1 MTINFHKKIRVSIVV
16 GALFLFFSCSSRIPS
31 SWALRDIHSL
41 DANIMNTKQW
51 LKIEKRNYK
60 YLDKLM
66 KNELT
71 YYRKNDFRV
80 YQNLDKEMESIDK
93 CLNKVKSSLSKQVKL
108 AIKIKKRPSLGV
120 FDNGHNQKKKK
131 GLFGKKNKN
140 ISTLNK
146 SEKTVKVIQSLEK
159 NSTLILE
166 NQSSYSLSLDRLV
179 TIFKKN
185 KYRLVFIKGQVRQW
199 NRQLKD
205 LIHDRERLIPT
216 LDNFNL
222 ILSEALF
229 KSAES
234 NYANN
239 IINLSKRIERY
250 NDQMDRFE
258 SYVNNLESIAGKQ
271 VKGLVY
277 LIKEGE
283 EKKYEKKYRKDL
295 TNYQNILKE
304 IPKMIESV

>member
-1 MTINFHKKIRVSIVV
+1 M
-16 GALFLFFSCSSRIPS
+16 FFSCSSRIPN
-31 SWALRDIHSL
+31 SWTLRDIHSL

-51 LKIEKRNYK
+51 LKIEKSNYK

-80 YQNLDKEMESIDK
+80 YQNLDKEMESINK
-93 CLNKVKSSLSKQVKL
+93 CLNKIKSSLSKQVKL
-108 AIKIKKRPSLGV
+108 AIKIKKRPKLGV
-120 FDNGHNQKKKK
+120 FDNGQNQKKK
-131 GLFGKKNKN
+131 GLFGKKNKG
-140 ISTLNK
+140 ISTINK
-146 SEKTVKVIQSLEK
+146 SEKAVKLIQSLEK
-159 NSTLILE
+159 NSIVILE
-166 NQSSYSLSLDRLV
+166 NQSNYSLSLDRLI
-179 TIFKKN
+179 TIFKKK
-185 KYRLVFIKGQVRQW
+185 KYRLVFIRGQVEQW
-199 NRQLKD
+199 SRQLKD
-205 LIHDRERLIPT
+205 LMHDRERLIPT

-283 EKKYEKKYRKDL
+283 EKKYE
-295 TNYQNILKE
+295 
-304 IPKMIESV
+304 

>member
-1 MTINFHKKIRVSIVV
+1 M
-16 GALFLFFSCSSRIPS
+16 FFSCSSQIPN

-51 LKIEKRNYK
+51 LKIEKSNYK

-80 YQNLDKEMESIDK
+80 YQNLDKEMESINK
-93 CLNKVKSSLSKQVKL
+93 CLNKIKSSLSKQVKL
-108 AIKIKKRPSLGV
+108 AIKIKKRPKLGV
-120 FDNGHNQKKKK
+120 FDNGQNQKKK
-131 GLFGKKNKN
+131 GLFGKKNKG
-140 ISTLNK
+140 ISTINK
-146 SEKTVKVIQSLEK
+146 SEKAVKVIQSLEK
-159 NSTLILE
+159 NSIVILE
-166 NQSSYSLSLDRLV
+166 NQSNYSLSLDRLI
-179 TIFKKN
+179 TIFKKK
-185 KYRLVFIKGQVRQW
+185 KYRLVFIRGQVEQW
-199 NRQLKD
+199 SRQLKD
-205 LIHDRERLIPT
+205 LMHDRERLIPT

-295 TNYQNILKE
+295 ANYQNILKE
-304 IPKMIESV
+304 IPKLIESV

>member
-1 MTINFHKKIRVSIVV
+1 M
-16 GALFLFFSCSSRIPS
+16 FFSCSSRIPN
-31 SWALRDIHSL
+31 SWTLRDIHSL

-51 LKIEKRNYK
+51 LKIEKSNYK

-80 YQNLDKEMESIDK
+80 YQNLDKEMESINK
-93 CLNKVKSSLSKQVKL
+93 CLNKIKSSLSKQVKL
-108 AIKIKKRPSLGV
+108 AIKIKKRPKLGV
-120 FDNGHNQKKKK
+120 FDNGQNQKKK
-131 GLFGKKNKN
+131 GLFGKKNKG
-140 ISTLNK
+140 ISTINK
-146 SEKTVKVIQSLEK
+146 SEKAVKLIQSLEK
-159 NSTLILE
+159 NSAVILE
-166 NQSSYSLSLDRLV
+166 NQSNYSLSLDRLI
-179 TIFKKN
+179 TIFKKK
-185 KYRLVFIKGQVRQW
+185 KYRLVFIRGQVEQW
-199 NRQLKD
+199 SRQLKD
-205 LIHDRERLIPT
+205 LMHDRERLIPT

-295 TNYQNILKE
+295 ANYQNILKE
-304 IPKMIESV
+304 IPKLIESV

>member
-1 MTINFHKKIRVSIVV
+1 
-16 GALFLFFSCSSRIPS
+16 
-31 SWALRDIHSL
+31 
-41 DANIMNTKQW
+41 MNTKQW
-51 LKIEKRNYK
+51 LKIEKRNYN

-66 KNELT
+66 KNELNH
-71 YYRKNDFRV
+71 YRKNDFRV
-80 YQNLDKEMESIDK
+80 YQNLDKEMESINK
-93 CLNKVKSSLSKQVKL
+93 CLNKIKSSLSKQVKL
-108 AIKIKKRPSLGV
+108 AIKIKKRPKLGV
-120 FDNGHNQKKKK
+120 FDNGQNQKKK
-131 GLFGKKNKN
+131 GLFGKKNKG
-140 ISTLNK
+140 ISTINK
-146 SEKTVKVIQSLEK
+146 TEKAVKLIQSLEK
-159 NSTLILE
+159 NSIVILE
-166 NQSSYSLSLDRLV
+166 NQSNYSLSLDRLI
-179 TIFKKN
+179 TIFKKK
-185 KYRLVFIKGQVRQW
+185 KYRLVFIRGQVEQW
-199 NRQLKD
+199 SRQLKD
-205 LIHDRERLIPT
+205 LMHDRERLIPT

-295 TNYQNILKE
+295 ANYQNILKE
-304 IPKMIESV
+304 IPKLIESV

>member
-1 MTINFHKKIRVSIVV
+1 MVV

-31 SWALRDIHSL
+31 SWVLRDIHSL
-41 DANIMNTKQW
+41 DANIINTKQW
-51 LKIEKRNYK
+51 LKIEKSNYK
-60 YLDKLM
+60 YLEKLM
-66 KNELT
+66 KNELI

-80 YQNLDKEMESIDK
+80 YQNLDKEMESINK

-140 ISTLNK
+140 VSSLNK
-146 SEKTVKVIQSLEK
+146 SEKAVKVIQSLEK

-166 NQSSYSLSLDRLV
+166 NQSSYSLSIDRLV

-185 KYRLVFIKGQVRQW
+185 KYRLVFIRGQVRQW
-199 NRQLKD
+199 NQQLKE
-205 LIHDRERLIPT
+205 LAHDRERLIPT

-239 IINLSKRIERY
+239 VINLSKRIERY
-250 NDQMDRFE
+250 NEEMDRFE
-258 SYVNNLESIAGKQ
+258 SYVKNIESIAGKQ

-283 EKKYEKKYRKDL
+283 EKKYEKKYRIQLD
-295 TNYQNILKE
+295 NYQNILKE
-304 IPKMIESV
+304 IPKLIESV

>member
-1 MTINFHKKIRVSIVV
+1 M
-16 GALFLFFSCSSRIPS
+16 FFSCSSQIPN
-31 SWALRDIHSL
+31 SWTLRDIHSL

-51 LKIEKRNYK
+51 LKIEKSNYK

-80 YQNLDKEMESIDK
+80 YQNLDKEMESINK
-93 CLNKVKSSLSKQVKL
+93 CLNKIKSILSKQVKL
-108 AIKIKKRPSLGV
+108 AIKIKKRPKLGV
-120 FDNGHNQKKKK
+120 FDNGQNQKKK
-131 GLFGKKNKN
+131 GLFGKKNKG
-140 ISTLNK
+140 ISTINK
-146 SEKTVKVIQSLEK
+146 SEKAVKMIQSLEK
-159 NSTLILE
+159 KSVVILE
-166 NQSSYSLSLDRLV
+166 NQSNYSLSLNRLI
-179 TIFKKN
+179 TIFKKK
-185 KYRLVFIKGQVRQW
+185 KYRLVFIRDQVMQW

-205 LIHDRERLIPT
+205 LMQHRERLIPT

-277 LIKEGE
+277 LIKKGE

-295 TNYQNILKE
+295 AHYQNILKE
-304 IPKMIESV
+304 IPKLIESV

>member
-1 MTINFHKKIRVSIVV
+1 LTINFHKKIRVSIVV
-16 GALFLFFSCSSRIPS
+16 GALFLFFSCSSQIPN

-51 LKIEKRNYK
+51 LKIEKSNYK

-80 YQNLDKEMESIDK
+80 YQNLDKEMESINK
-93 CLNKVKSSLSKQVKL
+93 CLNKIKSSLSKQVKL
-108 AIKIKKRPSLGV
+108 AIKIKKRPKLGV
-120 FDNGHNQKKKK
+120 FDNGQNQKKK
-131 GLFGKKNKN
+131 GLFGKKNKG
-140 ISTLNK
+140 ISTINK
-146 SEKTVKVIQSLEK
+146 TEKAVKLIQSLEK
-159 NSTLILE
+159 NSIVILE
-166 NQSSYSLSLDRLV
+166 NQSNYSLSLDRLI
-179 TIFKKN
+179 TIFKKK
-185 KYRLVFIKGQVRQW
+185 KYRLVFIRGQVEQW
-199 NRQLKD
+199 SRQLKD
-205 LIHDRERLIPT
+205 LMHDRERLIPT

-295 TNYQNILKE
+295 ANYQNILKE
-304 IPKMIESV
+304 IPKLIESV

>member
-1 MTINFHKKIRVSIVV
+1 
-16 GALFLFFSCSSRIPS
+16 LFFSCSSRIPS

-51 LKIEKRNYK
+51 LKIEKSNYK

-80 YQNLDKEMESIDK
+80 YQNLDKEMESINK
-93 CLNKVKSSLSKQVKL
+93 CLNKIKSSLSKQVKL
-108 AIKIKKRPSLGV
+108 AIKIKKRPKLGV
-120 FDNGHNQKKKK
+120 FDNGQNQKKK
-131 GLFGKKNKN
+131 GLFGKKNKG
-140 ISTLNK
+140 ISTINK
-146 SEKTVKVIQSLEK
+146 TEKAVKLIQSLEK
-159 NSTLILE
+159 NSIVILE
-166 NQSSYSLSLDRLV
+166 NQSNYSLSLDRLI
-179 TIFKKN
+179 TIFKKK
-185 KYRLVFIKGQVRQW
+185 KYRLVFIRGQVEQW
-199 NRQLKD
+199 SRQLKD
-205 LIHDRERLIPT
+205 LMHDRERLIPT

-295 TNYQNILKE
+295 ANYQNILKE
-304 IPKMIESV
+304 IPKLIESV

>member
-1 MTINFHKKIRVSIVV
+1 
-16 GALFLFFSCSSRIPS
+16 LFFSCSSQIPN

-51 LKIEKRNYK
+51 LKIEKSNYK

-80 YQNLDKEMESIDK
+80 YQNLDKEMESINK
-93 CLNKVKSSLSKQVKL
+93 CLNKIKSSLSKQVKL
-108 AIKIKKRPSLGV
+108 AIKIKKRPKLGV
-120 FDNGHNQKKKK
+120 FDNGQNQKKK
-131 GLFGKKNKN
+131 GLFGKKNKG
-140 ISTLNK
+140 ISTINK
-146 SEKTVKVIQSLEK
+146 SEKAVKVIQSLEK
-159 NSTLILE
+159 NSIVILE
-166 NQSSYSLSLDRLV
+166 NQSNYSFSLDRLI
-179 TIFKKN
+179 TIFKKK
-185 KYRLVFIKGQVRQW
+185 KYRLVFIRDQVGQW

-205 LIHDRERLIPT
+205 LMHYRERLIPT

-239 IINLSKRIERY
+239 IINLSKRIEGY

-283 EKKYEKKYRKDL
+283 EKKYEKKYKKYL
-295 TNYQNILKE
+295 ANYQNILKE
-304 IPKMIESV
+304 IPKLIESV

>member
-1 MTINFHKKIRVSIVV
+1 
-16 GALFLFFSCSSRIPS
+16 
-31 SWALRDIHSL
+31 
-41 DANIMNTKQW
+41 MNTKQW
-51 LKIEKRNYK
+51 LKIEKSNYK
-60 YLDKLM
+60 YLEKLM
-66 KNELT
+66 KNELI

-80 YQNLDKEMESIDK
+80 YQNLNKEMESIDK
-93 CLNKVKSSLSKQVKL
+93 CLNKVKSILSKQVKL
-108 AIKIKKRPSLGV
+108 ARKIKKRPSLGV

-131 GLFGKKNKN
+131 GLFGKKNK
-140 ISTLNK
+140 SVSSFNK
-146 SEKTVKVIQSLEK
+146 SEKAVKVIQSLEK

-166 NQSSYSLSLDRLV
+166 NQSSYSLSLDRLI

-185 KYRLVFIKGQVRQW
+185 KYRLVFIRGQVRQW

-239 IINLSKRIERY
+239 VINLSKRIERY
-250 NDQMDRFE
+250 NDEMDRFE
-258 SYVNNLESIAGKQ
+258 SYVNNLENIAGKQ

>member
-1 MTINFHKKIRVSIVV
+1 
-16 GALFLFFSCSSRIPS
+16 
-31 SWALRDIHSL
+31 
-41 DANIMNTKQW
+41 MNTKQW
-51 LKIEKRNYK
+51 LKIEKSNYK

-66 KNELT
+66 KNELI
-71 YYRKNDFRV
+71 YYRKNDFKV
-80 YQNLDKEMESIDK
+80 FQNLDKEMESINK
-93 CLNKVKSSLSKQVKL
+93 CLNKIKSSLSKQVKL
-108 AIKIKKRPSLGV
+108 ATKIKKRPNLGV
-120 FDNGHNQKKKK
+120 FDNGQDQKKIR
-131 GLFGKKNKN
+131 GLLGKKNKGN
-140 ISTLNK
+140 SAFNK
-146 SEKTVKVIQSLEK
+146 SIKAVKLIQSLEK
-159 NSTLILE
+159 NSMVILE
-166 NQSSYSLSLDRLV
+166 NQSNYSLSLDRLI
-179 TIFKKN
+179 TIFKKK
-185 KYRLVFIKGQVRQW
+185 KYRLVFIRGQVRQW

-205 LIHDRERLIPT
+205 LMHYRERLIPT

-239 IINLSKRIERY
+239 IINLSKRIEGY

-283 EKKYEKKYRKDL
+283 EKKYEKKYKKDL
-295 TNYQNILKE
+295 ANYQNILKE
-304 IPKMIESV
+304 IPKLIESV

>member
-1 MTINFHKKIRVSIVV
+1 M
-16 GALFLFFSCSSRIPS
+16 FFSCSSRIPS
-31 SWALRDIHSL
+31 SWVLRDIHSL

-51 LKIEKRNYK
+51 LKIEKSNYK
-60 YLDKLM
+60 YLEKLM
-66 KNELT
+66 KNELS

-80 YQNLDKEMESIDK
+80 YQNLNKEMESIDK
-93 CLNKVKSSLSKQVKL
+93 CLNKVKSSLSKQMKL
-108 AIKIKKRPSLGV
+108 AKKIKKRPSLGV

-140 ISTLNK
+140 VSTLNK
-146 SEKTVKVIQSLEK
+146 SEKAVKVIQSLEK
-159 NSTLILE
+159 NSTLILA
-166 NQSSYSLSLDRLV
+166 NQSNYSLSLDRLV

-185 KYRLVFIKGQVRQW
+185 KYRLVFIRGQVRQW

-239 IINLSKRIERY
+239 VINLSKRIERY
-250 NDQMDRFE
+250 NEEMDRFE
-258 SYVNNLESIAGKQ
+258 SYVNNLERIAGKQ

-304 IPKMIESV
+304 IPKLIESV

>member
-1 MTINFHKKIRVSIVV
+1 LTINFHKKIRVSIVV
-16 GALFLFFSCSSRIPS
+16 GAFFLFFSCSSQIPN

-41 DANIMNTKQW
+41 DANIMSTKQW

-80 YQNLDKEMESIDK
+80 YQNLDKEMESINK
-93 CLNKVKSSLSKQVKL
+93 CLNKIKSSLSKQVKL
-108 AIKIKKRPSLGV
+108 AIKIKKRPKLGV
-120 FDNGHNQKKKK
+120 FDNGQNQKKK
-131 GLFGKKNKN
+131 GLFGKKNKG
-140 ISTLNK
+140 ISTINK
-146 SEKTVKVIQSLEK
+146 SEKAVKVIQSLEK
-159 NSTLILE
+159 NSIVILE
-166 NQSSYSLSLDRLV
+166 NQSNYSFSLDRLI
-179 TIFKKN
+179 TIFKK
-185 KYRLVFIKGQVRQW
+185 KEYRLVFIRDQVGQW

-205 LIHDRERLIPT
+205 LMHDRERLIPT

-283 EKKYEKKYRKDL
+283 EKKYEKKYKKDL
-295 TNYQNILKE
+295 ANYQNILKE
-304 IPKMIESV
+304 IPKLIESV

>member
-1 MTINFHKKIRVSIVV
+1 M
-16 GALFLFFSCSSRIPS
+16 FFSCSSRIPN
-31 SWALRDIHSL
+31 SWTLRDIHSL

-51 LKIEKRNYK
+51 LKIEKSNYK

-80 YQNLDKEMESIDK
+80 YQNLDKEMESINK
-93 CLNKVKSSLSKQVKL
+93 CLNKIKSSLSKQVKL
-108 AIKIKKRPSLGV
+108 AIKIKKRPKLGV
-120 FDNGHNQKKKK
+120 FDNGQNQKKK
-131 GLFGKKNKN
+131 GLFGKKNKG
-140 ISTLNK
+140 ISTINK
-146 SEKTVKVIQSLEK
+146 SEKAVKLIQSLEK
-159 NSTLILE
+159 NSIVILE
-166 NQSSYSLSLDRLV
+166 NQSNYSLSLDRLI
-179 TIFKKN
+179 TIFKKK
-185 KYRLVFIKGQVRQW
+185 KYRLVFIRGQVEQW
-199 NRQLKD
+199 SRQLKD
-205 LIHDRERLIPT
+205 LMHDRERLIPT

-295 TNYQNILKE
+295 ANYQNILKE
-304 IPKMIESV
+304 IPKLIESV

>member
-1 MTINFHKKIRVSIVV
+1 M
-16 GALFLFFSCSSRIPS
+16 FFSCSSRIPN
-31 SWALRDIHSL
+31 SWTLRDIHSL

-51 LKIEKRNYK
+51 LKIEKSNYK

-80 YQNLDKEMESIDK
+80 YQNLDKEMESINK
-93 CLNKVKSSLSKQVKL
+93 CLNKIKSSLSKQVKL
-108 AIKIKKRPSLGV
+108 AIKIKKRPKLGV
-120 FDNGHNQKKKK
+120 FDNGQNQKKK
-131 GLFGKKNKN
+131 GLFGKKNKG
-140 ISTLNK
+140 ISTINK
-146 SEKTVKVIQSLEK
+146 SEKAVKLIQSLEK
-159 NSTLILE
+159 NSVVILE
-166 NQSSYSLSLDRLV
+166 NQSNYSLSLDRLI
-179 TIFKKN
+179 TIFKKK
-185 KYRLVFIKGQVRQW
+185 KYRLVFIRGQVEQW
-199 NRQLKD
+199 SRQLKD
-205 LIHDRERLIPT
+205 LMHDRERLIPT

-295 TNYQNILKE
+295 ANYQNILKE
-304 IPKMIESV
+304 IPKLIESV

>member
-1 MTINFHKKIRVSIVV
+1 MTIIFQKKIRVSIVV
-16 GALFLFFSCSSRIPS
+16 GALILFFSCSSRIPS
-31 SWALRDIHSL
+31 SWVLRDIHSL

-51 LKIEKRNYK
+51 LKIEKTNYK
-60 YLDKLM
+60 HLEKLM
-66 KNELT
+66 KNELI

-93 CLNKVKSSLSKQVKL
+93 CLNKVKSSLSKQMKL
-108 AIKIKKRPSLGV
+108 AKKIKKRPSLGV

-140 ISTLNK
+140 VSTLNK
-146 SEKTVKVIQSLEK
+146 SEKAVKVIQSLEK

-185 KYRLVFIKGQVRQW
+185 KYRLVFIRGQVRQW

-239 IINLSKRIERY
+239 VINLSKRIERY
-250 NDQMDRFE
+250 NEEMDRFE
-258 SYVNNLESIAGKQ
+258 SYVKNIESIAGKQ

-283 EKKYEKKYRKDL
+283 EKKYEKKYRIQLD
-295 TNYQNILKE
+295 NYQNILKE
-304 IPKMIESV
+304 IPKLIESV

>member
-1 MTINFHKKIRVSIVV
+1 M
-16 GALFLFFSCSSRIPS
+16 FFSCSSRIPS
-31 SWALRDIHSL
+31 SWVLRDIHSL

-51 LKIEKRNYK
+51 LKIEKSNYK
-60 YLDKLM
+60 HLEKLM
-66 KNELT
+66 KNELI

-80 YQNLDKEMESIDK
+80 YQNLDKEMESINK
-93 CLNKVKSSLSKQVKL
+93 CLNKIKSNLSKQVKL
-108 AIKIKKRPSLGV
+108 AIKIKKRPKLGV
-120 FDNGHNQKKKK
+120 FDNGQNQKKK
-131 GLFGKKNKN
+131 GLFGKKNEG
-140 ISTLNK
+140 ISTFNK
-146 SEKTVKVIQSLEK
+146 SEKAVKLIHSLEK
-159 NSTLILE
+159 NSVVILE
-166 NQSSYSLSLDRLV
+166 NQSNYSLSLDRLV
-179 TIFKKN
+179 TIFKKK
-185 KYRLVFIKGQVRQW
+185 KYRLVFIRGQVGQW

-205 LIHDRERLIPT
+205 LMHDRERLIPT

-283 EKKYEKKYRKDL
+283 EKKYEKKYRIQLD
-295 TNYQNILKE
+295 NYQNILKE
-304 IPKMIESV
+304 IPKLIESV

>member
-1 MTINFHKKIRVSIVV
+1 M
-16 GALFLFFSCSSRIPS
+16 FFSCSSQIPN

-51 LKIEKRNYK
+51 LKIEKSNYK

-80 YQNLDKEMESIDK
+80 YQNLDKEMESINK
-93 CLNKVKSSLSKQVKL
+93 CLNKIKSSLSKQVKL
-108 AIKIKKRPSLGV
+108 AIKIKKRPKLGV
-120 FDNGHNQKKKK
+120 FDNGQNQKKK
-131 GLFGKKNKN
+131 GLFGKKNKG
-140 ISTLNK
+140 ISTINK
-146 SEKTVKVIQSLEK
+146 TEKAVKLIQSLEK
-159 NSTLILE
+159 NSIVILE
-166 NQSSYSLSLDRLV
+166 NQSNYSLSLDRLI
-179 TIFKKN
+179 TIFKKK
-185 KYRLVFIKGQVRQW
+185 KYRLVFIRGQVEQW
-199 NRQLKD
+199 SRQLKD
-205 LIHDRERLIPT
+205 LMHDRERLIPT

-295 TNYQNILKE
+295 ANYQNILKE
-304 IPKMIESV
+304 IPKLIESV

>member
-1 MTINFHKKIRVSIVV
+1 LTIIFHKKIRVSIVV
-16 GALFLFFSCSSRIPS
+16 GALILFFSCSSRIPS

-51 LKIEKRNYK
+51 LKIEKSNYK
-60 YLDKLM
+60 YLEKLM
-66 KNELT
+66 KNELI

-234 NYANN
+234 NYADNV
-239 IINLSKRIERY
+239 INLSKRIERY
-250 NDQMDRFE
+250 NDEMDRFE
-258 SYVNNLESIAGKQ
+258 SYVYNLESIAGKQ

>member
-1 MTINFHKKIRVSIVV
+1 MTIISQKKIRVSIVV
-16 GALFLFFSCSSRIPS
+16 GALFLVFSCSSRIPS

-60 YLDKLM
+60 YLEKLM
-66 KNELT
+66 KNELI

-80 YQNLDKEMESIDK
+80 YQNLDKEMESINK
-93 CLNKVKSSLSKQVKL
+93 CLNKIKSNLSKQVKL
-108 AIKIKKRPSLGV
+108 AIKIKKRPKLSV
-120 FDNGHNQKKKK
+120 FDNGQNQKKKD
-131 GLFGKKNKN
+131 LFGKKDEG
-140 ISTLNK
+140 ISTFNK
-146 SEKTVKVIQSLEK
+146 SEKAVKVIQSLEK
-159 NSTLILE
+159 NSAVILE
-166 NQSSYSLSLDRLV
+166 NQSNYSLSLDRLV
-179 TIFKKN
+179 TIFKKK
-185 KYRLVFIKGQVRQW
+185 KYRLVFIKDQVGQW

-205 LIHDRERLIPT
+205 LMHDRERLIPT

-295 TNYQNILKE
+295 ANYQNILKE
-304 IPKMIESV
+304 IPKLIESV

>member
-1 MTINFHKKIRVSIVV
+1 
-16 GALFLFFSCSSRIPS
+16 LFFSCSSRIPS

-51 LKIEKRNYK
+51 LKIEKSNYK

-80 YQNLDKEMESIDK
+80 YQNLDKEMESINK
-93 CLNKVKSSLSKQVKL
+93 CLNKIKSSLSKQVKL
-108 AIKIKKRPSLGV
+108 AIKIKKRPKLGV
-120 FDNGHNQKKKK
+120 FDNGQNQKKK
-131 GLFGKKNKN
+131 GLFEKKNKG
-140 ISTLNK
+140 ISTFNK
-146 SEKTVKVIQSLEK
+146 SEKAVKLIQSLEK
-159 NSTLILE
+159 NSIVILE
-166 NQSSYSLSLDRLV
+166 NQSNYSFSLDRLI
-179 TIFKKN
+179 TIFKKK
-185 KYRLVFIKGQVRQW
+185 KYRLVFIRDQVGQW

-205 LIHDRERLIPT
+205 LMHYRERLIPT

-239 IINLSKRIERY
+239 IINLSKRIEGY

-283 EKKYEKKYRKDL
+283 EKKYEKKYKKDL
-295 TNYQNILKE
+295 DHYQNILKE
-304 IPKMIESV
+304 IPKLIESV

>member
-1 MTINFHKKIRVSIVV
+1 M
-16 GALFLFFSCSSRIPS
+16 FFSCSSQIPN
-31 SWALRDIHSL
+31 SWTLRDIHSL

-51 LKIEKRNYK
+51 LKIEKSNYK

-80 YQNLDKEMESIDK
+80 YQNLDKEMESINK
-93 CLNKVKSSLSKQVKL
+93 CLNKIKSSLSKQVKL
-108 AIKIKKRPSLGV
+108 AIKIKKRPKLGV
-120 FDNGHNQKKKK
+120 FDNGQNQKKK
-131 GLFGKKNKN
+131 GLFGKKNKG
-140 ISTLNK
+140 ISTINK
-146 SEKTVKVIQSLEK
+146 TEKAVKLIQSLEK
-159 NSTLILE
+159 NSAVILE
-166 NQSSYSLSLDRLV
+166 NQSNYSLSLDRLI
-179 TIFKKN
+179 TIFKKK
-185 KYRLVFIKGQVRQW
+185 KYRLVFIRGQVEQW
-199 NRQLKD
+199 SRQLKD
-205 LIHDRERLIPT
+205 LMHDRERLIPT

-295 TNYQNILKE
+295 ANYQNILKE
-304 IPKMIESV
+304 IPKLIESV

>member
-1 MTINFHKKIRVSIVV
+1 M
-16 GALFLFFSCSSRIPS
+16 FFSCSSQIPN

-51 LKIEKRNYK
+51 LKIEKSNYK

-80 YQNLDKEMESIDK
+80 YQNLDKEMESINK
-93 CLNKVKSSLSKQVKL
+93 CLNKIKSSLSKQVKL
-108 AIKIKKRPSLGV
+108 AIKIKKRPKLGV
-120 FDNGHNQKKKK
+120 FDNGQNQKKK
-131 GLFGKKNKN
+131 GLFGKKNKG
-140 ISTLNK
+140 ISTINK
-146 SEKTVKVIQSLEK
+146 TEKAVKLIQSLEK
-159 NSTLILE
+159 NSAVILE
-166 NQSSYSLSLDRLV
+166 NQSNYSLGLDRLI
-179 TIFKKN
+179 TIFKKK
-185 KYRLVFIKGQVRQW
+185 KYRLVFIRGQVEQW
-199 NRQLKD
+199 SRQLKD
-205 LIHDRERLIPT
+205 LMHDRERLIPT

-271 VKGLVY
+271 VRGLVY

-283 EKKYEKKYRKDL
+283 EKKYEKKYKKDL
-295 TNYQNILKE
+295 DHYQNILKE
-304 IPKMIESV
+304 IPKLIESV

>member
-1 MTINFHKKIRVSIVV
+1 MV
-16 GALFLFFSCSSRIPS
+16 FSCSSRIPS

-51 LKIEKRNYK
+51 LKIEKSNYK
-60 YLDKLM
+60 YLEKLM
-66 KNELT
+66 KNELI

-80 YQNLDKEMESIDK
+80 YQNLDKEMESINK
-93 CLNKVKSSLSKQVKL
+93 CLNKIKSNLSKQVKL

-140 ISTLNK
+140 VSTLNK
-146 SEKTVKVIQSLEK
+146 SEKAVKVIQSLEK

-179 TIFKKN
+179 TIFKKK
-185 KYRLVFIKGQVRQW
+185 KYRLVFIKDQVGQW

-205 LIHDRERLIPT
+205 LMHDRERLIPT

-295 TNYQNILKE
+295 ANYQNILKE
-304 IPKMIESV
+304 IPKLIESV

>member
-16 GALFLFFSCSSRIPS
+16 GAFFLFFSCSSQIPN

-41 DANIMNTKQW
+41 DANIMSTKQW

-80 YQNLDKEMESIDK
+80 YQNLDKEMESINK
-93 CLNKVKSSLSKQVKL
+93 CLNKIKSSLSKQVKL
-108 AIKIKKRPSLGV
+108 AIKIKKRPKLGV
-120 FDNGHNQKKKK
+120 FDNGQNQKKK
-131 GLFGKKNKN
+131 GLFGKKNKG
-140 ISTLNK
+140 ISTINK
-146 SEKTVKVIQSLEK
+146 SEKAVKVIQSLEK
-159 NSTLILE
+159 NSIVILE
-166 NQSSYSLSLDRLV
+166 NQSNYSFSLDRLI
-179 TIFKKN
+179 TIFKKK
-185 KYRLVFIKGQVRQW
+185 KYRLVFIRDQVGQW

-205 LIHDRERLIPT
+205 LMHYRERLIPT

-239 IINLSKRIERY
+239 IINLSKRIEGY

-295 TNYQNILKE
+295 ANYENILKE
-304 IPKMIESV
+304 IPKLIESV

>member
-1 MTINFHKKIRVSIVV
+1 
-16 GALFLFFSCSSRIPS
+16 
-31 SWALRDIHSL
+31 
-41 DANIMNTKQW
+41 MNTKQW
-51 LKIEKRNYK
+51 LKIEKSNYK

-80 YQNLDKEMESIDK
+80 YQNLDKEMESINK
-93 CLNKVKSSLSKQVKL
+93 CLNKIKSSLSKQVKL
-108 AIKIKKRPSLGV
+108 AIKIKKRPKLGV
-120 FDNGHNQKKKK
+120 FDNGQNQKKK
-131 GLFGKKNKN
+131 GLFGKKNKG
-140 ISTLNK
+140 ISTINK
-146 SEKTVKVIQSLEK
+146 TEKAVKLIQSLEK
-159 NSTLILE
+159 NSIVILE
-166 NQSSYSLSLDRLV
+166 NQSNYSLSLDRLI
-179 TIFKKN
+179 TIFKKK
-185 KYRLVFIKGQVRQW
+185 KYRLVFIRGQVGQW
-199 NRQLKD
+199 SRQLKD
-205 LIHDRERLIPT
+205 LMHDRERLIPT

-295 TNYQNILKE
+295 ANYQNILKE
-304 IPKMIESV
+304 IPKLIESV

>member
-1 MTINFHKKIRVSIVV
+1 M
-16 GALFLFFSCSSRIPS
+16 FFSCSSQIPN
-31 SWALRDIHSL
+31 SWTLRDIHSL

-51 LKIEKRNYK
+51 LKIEKSNYK

-80 YQNLDKEMESIDK
+80 YQNLDKEMESINK
-93 CLNKVKSSLSKQVKL
+93 CLNKIKSSLSKQVKL
-108 AIKIKKRPSLGV
+108 AIKIKKRPKLGV
-120 FDNGHNQKKKK
+120 FDNGQNQKKK
-131 GLFGKKNKN
+131 GLFGKKNKG
-140 ISTLNK
+140 ISTINK
-146 SEKTVKVIQSLEK
+146 SEKAVKLIQSLEK
-159 NSTLILE
+159 NSIVILE
-166 NQSSYSLSLDRLV
+166 NQSNYSLSLDRLI
-179 TIFKKN
+179 TIFKKK
-185 KYRLVFIKGQVRQW
+185 KYRLVFIRGQVRQW

-205 LIHDRERLIPT
+205 LMHDRERLIPT

-277 LIKEGE
+277 LIKEGK

-295 TNYQNILKE
+295 AHYQNILKE
-304 IPKMIESV
+304 IPKLIESV

>member
-1 MTINFHKKIRVSIVV
+1 MV
-16 GALFLFFSCSSRIPS
+16 FSCSSRIPS

-51 LKIEKRNYK
+51 LKIEKSNYK
-60 YLDKLM
+60 YLEKLM
-66 KNELT
+66 KNELI

-80 YQNLDKEMESIDK
+80 YQNLDKEMESINK
-93 CLNKVKSSLSKQVKL
+93 CLNKIKSNLSKQVKL

-131 GLFGKKNKN
+131 GLFGKKNEG
-140 ISTLNK
+140 ISTFNK
-146 SEKTVKVIQSLEK
+146 SEKAVKLIHSLEK
-159 NSTLILE
+159 NSVVILE
-166 NQSSYSLSLDRLV
+166 NQSNYSLSLDRLV
-179 TIFKKN
+179 TIFKKK
-185 KYRLVFIKGQVRQW
+185 KYRLVFIKDQVGQW

-205 LIHDRERLIPT
+205 LMHDRERLIPT

-295 TNYQNILKE
+295 ANYQNILKE
-304 IPKMIESV
+304 IPKLIESV

>member
-1 MTINFHKKIRVSIVV
+1 M
-16 GALFLFFSCSSRIPS
+16 FFSCSSQIPN
-31 SWALRDIHSL
+31 SWVLRDIHSL

-60 YLDKLM
+60 YLNKIM

-71 YYRKNDFRV
+71 YYRKNDFRI

-93 CLNKVKSSLSKQVKL
+93 CLNKIKSSLSKQVKL
-108 AIKIKKRPSLGV
+108 AIKIKKRPNLAV
-120 FDNGHNQKKKK
+120 FDNGQNQKKKG
-131 GLFGKKNKN
+131 GLFGKRNKG

-146 SEKTVKVIQSLEK
+146 SEKVVKMIQSLDK
-159 NSTLILE
+159 NSAVILE
-166 NQSSYSLSLDRLV
+166 NQSNYSLSLNMLI
-179 TIFKKN
+179 TIFNKK
-185 KYRLVFIKGQVRQW
+185 KYRLVFIRDQVRQW

-205 LIHDRERLIPT
+205 LMHDRERLIPT

-295 TNYQNILKE
+295 ANYQNILKE
-304 IPKMIESV
+304 IPKLIESV

>member
-1 MTINFHKKIRVSIVV
+1 M
-16 GALFLFFSCSSRIPS
+16 FFSCSSQIPN
-31 SWALRDIHSL
+31 SWTLRDIHSL

-51 LKIEKRNYK
+51 LKIEKSNYK

-80 YQNLDKEMESIDK
+80 YQNLDKEMESINK
-93 CLNKVKSSLSKQVKL
+93 CLNKIKSSLSKQVKL
-108 AIKIKKRPSLGV
+108 AIKIKKRPKLGV
-120 FDNGHNQKKKK
+120 FDNGQNQKKK
-131 GLFGKKNKN
+131 GLFGKKNKG
-140 ISTLNK
+140 ISTINK
-146 SEKTVKVIQSLEK
+146 SEKAVKLIQSLEK
-159 NSTLILE
+159 NSAVILE
-166 NQSSYSLSLDRLV
+166 NQSNYSLSLDRLI
-179 TIFKKN
+179 TIFKKK
-185 KYRLVFIKGQVRQW
+185 KYRLVFIRDQVRQW

-205 LIHDRERLIPT
+205 LMHERERLIPT

-295 TNYQNILKE
+295 ANYQNILKE
-304 IPKMIESV
+304 IPKLIESV

>member
-1 MTINFHKKIRVSIVV
+1 M
-16 GALFLFFSCSSRIPS
+16 FFSCSSQIPNS
-31 SWALRDIHSL
+31 STLRDIHSL

-51 LKIEKRNYK
+51 LKIEKSNYK

-80 YQNLDKEMESIDK
+80 YQNLDKEMESINK
-93 CLNKVKSSLSKQVKL
+93 CLNKIKSSLSKQVKL
-108 AIKIKKRPSLGV
+108 AIKIKKRPKLGV
-120 FDNGHNQKKKK
+120 FDNGQNQKKK
-131 GLFGKKNKN
+131 GLFGKKNKG
-140 ISTLNK
+140 ISTINK
-146 SEKTVKVIQSLEK
+146 SEKAVKLIQSLEK
-159 NSTLILE
+159 NSIVILE
-166 NQSSYSLSLDRLV
+166 NQSNYSLSLDRLI
-179 TIFKKN
+179 TIFKKK
-185 KYRLVFIKGQVRQW
+185 KYRLVFIRGQVEQW
-199 NRQLKD
+199 SRQLKD
-205 LIHDRERLIPT
+205 LMHDRERLIPT

-295 TNYQNILKE
+295 ANYENILKE
-304 IPKMIESV
+304 IPKLIESV

>member
-16 GALFLFFSCSSRIPS
+16 GAFFLFFSCSSQIPN

-41 DANIMNTKQW
+41 DANIMSTKQW

-80 YQNLDKEMESIDK
+80 YQNLDKEMESINK
-93 CLNKVKSSLSKQVKL
+93 CLNKIKSSLSKQVKL
-108 AIKIKKRPSLGV
+108 AIKIKKRPKLGV
-120 FDNGHNQKKKK
+120 FDNGQNQKKK
-131 GLFGKKNKN
+131 GLFGKKNKG
-140 ISTLNK
+140 ISTINK
-146 SEKTVKVIQSLEK
+146 SEKAVKVIQSLEK
-159 NSTLILE
+159 NSIVILE
-166 NQSSYSLSLDRLV
+166 NQSNYSFSLDRLI
-179 TIFKKN
+179 TIFKKK
-185 KYRLVFIKGQVRQW
+185 KYRLVFIRDQVGQW

-205 LIHDRERLIPT
+205 LMHYRERLIPT

-239 IINLSKRIERY
+239 IINLSKRIEGY

-283 EKKYEKKYRKDL
+283 EKKYEKKYKKDL
-295 TNYQNILKE
+295 ANYQNILKE
-304 IPKMIESV
+304 IPKLIESV

>member
-1 MTINFHKKIRVSIVV
+1 MFHKKIRISIIV
-16 GALFLFFSCSSRIPS
+16 GALFLFFSCSSQIPN
-31 SWALRDIHSL
+31 SWVLRDIHSL

-51 LKIEKRNYK
+51 LKIEKSNYK

-80 YQNLDKEMESIDK
+80 YQNLDKEMESINK
-93 CLNKVKSSLSKQVKL
+93 CLNKIKSSLSKQVKL
-108 AIKIKKRPSLGV
+108 AIKIKKRPKLGV
-120 FDNGHNQKKKK
+120 FDNGQNQKKK
-131 GLFGKKNKN
+131 GLFGKKNKG
-140 ISTLNK
+140 ISTINK
-146 SEKTVKVIQSLEK
+146 SEKAVKLIQSLEK
-159 NSTLILE
+159 NSIVILE
-166 NQSSYSLSLDRLV
+166 NQSNYSLSLDRLI
-179 TIFKKN
+179 TIFKKK
-185 KYRLVFIKGQVRQW
+185 KYRLVFIRGQVEQW
-199 NRQLKD
+199 SRQLKD
-205 LIHDRERLIPT
+205 LMHDRERLIPT

-283 EKKYEKKYRKDL
+283 EKKYEKKYKKDL
-295 TNYQNILKE
+295 ANYQNILKE
-304 IPKMIESV
+304 IPKLIESV

>member
-1 MTINFHKKIRVSIVV
+1 
-16 GALFLFFSCSSRIPS
+16 LFFSCSSRISS
-31 SWALRDIHSL
+31 SWVLRDIHSL

-51 LKIEKRNYK
+51 LKIEKTNYK
-60 YLDKLM
+60 HLEKLM
-66 KNELT
+66 KNELI

-80 YQNLDKEMESIDK
+80 YQNLDKEMESINK

-140 ISTLNK
+140 VSTLNK
-146 SEKTVKVIQSLEK
+146 SEKAVKVIQSLEK

-166 NQSSYSLSLDRLV
+166 NQSSYSLSLDRMI

-185 KYRLVFIKGQVRQW
+185 KYRLVFIRGQVRQW

-239 IINLSKRIERY
+239 VINLSKRIERY
-250 NDQMDRFE
+250 NDEMDRFE
-258 SYVNNLESIAGKQ
+258 SYVYNLESIAGKQ